1 MLRWRWERR
10 LSHASVDAATARRL
24 VGSFFELRDDDLVD
38 SLLGDLNHHGSVVRT
53 ARNYDERRL
62 STGTNETVFTFTFD
76 ALSYQHAA
84 TITNALT
91 LALFN
96 EPSVDGLTQIAP
108 RDYEDDGLLVSYTY
122 LLDGTMRVDATVVY
136 ANYDWE
142 RSHIVLNNETLRS
155 AFYDIQTM
163 LRETYSETRVR
174 NLVVLGATP
183 IYGREEYENPD
194 D

>member
-10 LSHASVDAATARRL
+10 MNHANVDAATAHRL
-24 VGSFFELRDDDLVD
+24 VGSFFEIRDDALVNAM
-38 SLLGDLNHHGSVVRT
+38 LVDLNHDGSIVRT

-62 STGTNETVFTFTFD
+62 TAGQGETIFSFEFD
-76 ALSYQHAA
+76 APSYRHAT

-91 LALFN
+91 LALTG
-96 EPSVDGLTQIAP
+96 EPSLDGLTQIAP

-122 LLDGTMRVDATVVY
+122 QLDDTVKVDATVVY

-142 RSHIVLNNETLRS
+142 REHIVLNNETLRH
-155 AFYDIQTM
+155 AFYDIQAM
-163 LRETYSETRVR
+163 LRETYNETRVR

-183 IYGREEYENPD
+183 IYGREEFDKAD